1 MKEEDILLTGR
12 TSPRGLGWAGLLVL
26 IGIAVLAA
34 GCASV
39 ANPDGW
45 APPTLVDD
53 TLYVSIEPGR
63 MAALDPEDLSVKW
76 VFPPDTDEGNK
87 LDLEG
92 IYAAPVVDDDT
103 IYFGAYDGNVYA
115 LNADDGT
122 ALWRFETGDPVTG
135 ALALKDGRLYAGS
148 NDGRLY
154 ALDIASCTNVCPPRD
169 QVPSFDTGSSIWA
182 SLLLVDDVIYVAAM
196 DGRLHALHAVT
207 LEPASGFSFKT
218 DAGLLMDPTLADDD
232 TLLVGGIDSK
242 LYALD
247 PKTGDEKWSFEG
259 GNWFWGRPWVDGDT
273 AFIADLDG
281 NVYAVALA
289 GGEPLWPKPFNADAA
304 VRSAPLLAGDTLV
317 IVGRDGKTYGL
328 NPDDG
333 TRQWGPT
340 LLGKSVLSNPF
351 LLARTISPSVTTGP
365 SPSPAAASPSAT
377 PGATAGGMAVG
388 ETVVLIVA
396 QGGDLCT
403 IDPADGSPAGALIC
417 AEVPL

>member
-1 MKEEDILLTGR
+1 MRKDIQRLGR
-12 TSPRGLGWAGLLVL
+12 TSPRGLGWIGLLVL
-26 IGIAVLAA
+26 IGIAVLAG

-39 ANPDGW
+39 ANPEGW

-53 TLYVSIEPGR
+53 TLYVSIEPGK

-92 IYAAPVVDDDT
+92 IYAAPVLVDET
-103 IYFGAYDGNVYA
+103 VYFGAYDGNIYA
-115 LNADDGT
+115 LNASDGT

-135 ALALKDGRLYAGS
+135 ALALKDGTLYAGS
-148 NDGRLY
+148 TDGLLY
-154 ALDIASCTNVCPPRD
+154 ALDIASCTNGCPPGD

-182 SLLLVDDVIYVAAM
+182 SPLLAGDVIYVPAM
-196 DGRLHALHAVT
+196 DGRLHALNAAT
-207 LEPASGFSFKT
+207 LEPVDRFSFKAG
-218 DAGLLMDPTLADDD
+218 AGLVMDPTLAGDD
-232 TLLVGGIDSK
+232 TLLVGGIDST
-242 LYALD
+242 LQALN
-247 PKTGDEKWSFEG
+247 PATGDEKWSFKA
-259 GNWFWGRPWVDGDT
+259 GNWFWGTPLVSDD
-273 AFIADLDG
+273 AVYIADLDG
-281 NVYAVALA
+281 NVYAIGLTD
-289 GGEPLWPKPFNADAA
+289 GKQLWASPFKVEAA

-317 IVGRDGKTYGL
+317 IVGRDGKAYGL

-340 LLGKSVLSNPF
+340 LLGKSVLSNPI
-351 LLARTISPSVTTGP
+351 LLERTISPSVTTGP
-365 SPSPAAASPSAT
+365 SPSPAAGSPSPTPGASPS
-377 PGATAGGMAVG
+377 GMAVG

-403 IDPADGSPAGALIC
+403 IDPADGSPAGALLC